1 MSKVSLMLGVG
12 AAIALAACGKVQEA
26 ATEKTMEKMIESQI
40 AKDGTKA
47 KVDMSQSGFKVSTTD
62 ASGKVT
68 QMEMGSAK
76 VTEAD
81 VDLPFY
87 PGTKPVEGQ
96 ASRYSTPSGSMV
108 SVLLH
113 TDDAADKVAGF
124 YRDQIKAKSAGK
136 QFTEMSGGDD
146 SFSFSLS
153 DDKDKSATQV
163 SITKAEK
170 GTDVQITSNRS
181 TP

>member
-1 MSKVSLMLGVG
+1 MNRVPMMLAVGVS
-12 AAIALAACGKVQEA
+12 IALAACGKVQEA
-26 ATEKTMEKMIESQI
+26 AAEKTVEKMIESQI
-40 AKDGTKA
+40 AKDGTQA
-47 KVDMSQSGFKVSTTD
+47 KVDLSQSGFKVSTTD

-76 VTEAD
+76 VSEAD
-81 VDLPFY
+81 VDVPFY

-96 ASRYSTPSGSMV
+96 ATRYSTPDGSMV
-108 SVLLH
+108 SVMLH

-124 YRDQIKAKSAGK
+124 YRDKLKAKSAGK

-146 SFSFSLS
+146 NFSFSLS
-153 DDKDKSATQV
+153 DDKAKSATQV

-170 GTDVQITSNRS
+170 GTDVQIMSNRG
-181 TP
+181 TQ

>member
-1 MSKVSLMLGVG
+1 MNKVSMMLGVG
-12 AAIALAACGKVQEA
+12 AAVALAACGKVQEVA
-26 ATEKTMEKMIESQI
+26 AEKAAEKMIESQI
-40 AKDGTKA
+40 AKDGTQA
-47 KVDMSQSGFKVSTTD
+47 KVDLSQGGIKVSTTD
-62 ASGKVT
+62 ASGKVS

-76 VTEAD
+76 VSEAD

-96 ASRYSTPSGSMV
+96 ASRFTTPNGSTV
-108 SVLLH
+108 SVVLH

-124 YRDQIKAKSAGK
+124 YRDQLKAKSAGK

-146 SFSFSLS
+146 NFSFSLS
-153 DDKDKSATQV
+153 DEKAKSATQV

-170 GTDVQITSNRS
+170 GTDVQIMSNRG

>member
-1 MSKVSLMLGVG
+1 MNKISTLLGVG
-12 AAIALAACGKVQEA
+12 AAIALAACGKVQEKA
-26 ATEKTMEKMIESQI
+26 AEKSVEKMIESQI
-40 AKDGTKA
+40 AKDGTQA
-47 KVDMSQSGFKVSTTD
+47 KVDLSQSGLKVSTTD

-81 VDLPFY
+81 IDLLFY

-96 ASRYSTPSGSMV
+96 SSRYSTPQGSMV
-108 SVLLH
+108 SVQLH
-113 TDDAADKVAGF
+113 TNDAADKVAGF
-124 YRDQIKAKSAGK
+124 YREQLKAKSAGK

-153 DDKDKSATQV
+153 DEKTNSATQV
-163 SITKAEK
+163 SISKAEK
-170 GTDVQITSNRS
+170 GTDVQIMSNRG
-181 TP
+181 TQ